1 LFSKVLDATFDKL
14 EPLATSRMPQSL
26 EKMVR
31 IAIED
36 HMNLNVIDHL
46 LRFNGPVSLIR
57 RSHDE
62 IITTQR

>member
-1 LFSKVLDATFDKL
+1 
-14 EPLATSRMPQSL
+14 MPQSL

-46 LRFNGPVSLIR
+46 LRFNGPVRLIR